1 MIIGLIPSRLN
12 SKRLKNKP
20 LLKIDGLPIV
30 VHTFKRA
37 KLSKKLDDVIVCA
50 DDEKIV
56 DVVKKHGGKALL
68 TSKNHKNGTERIF
81 EVAKKIKKTKMIID
95 IQGDEPLVDPKD
107 IDRVIDFHKKNS
119 HFDIVVPCM
128 KANTN
133 INSRNLVKVVFSENG
148 KILYFSRAQVPFDYK
163 DKKINYYRDLSI
175 VSFIESSFFPIPPD
189 VMIIPMSLA
198 KKEEYLKIFFI
209 ATLFSS
215 LGGLFGYFIG
225 SLFTD
230 KAIMIMEFY
239 GYEEQ
244 VLQLKNQLNSK
255 SGAYSL
261 WLGTLFLAGFTP
273 LPFKIFTITS
283 GIINFNIFTFFVICL
298 ISRGLRFFIVAYFSV
313 KFGKPFV
320 TFLEKKGGI
329 WFSVAGIVI
338 ILMVLL
344 VYLIFR

>member
-1 MIIGLIPSRLN
+1 M
-12 SKRLKNKP
+12 LKNIYDKT
-20 LLKIDGLPIV
+20 LKLAA
-30 VHTFKRA
+30 HKSANFY
-37 KLSKKLDDVIVCA
+37 LSV
-50 DDEKIV
+50 
-56 DVVKKHGGKALL
+56 
-68 TSKNHKNGTERIF
+68 
-81 EVAKKIKKTKMIID
+81 
-95 IQGDEPLVDPKD
+95 
-107 IDRVIDFHKKNS
+107 
-119 HFDIVVPCM
+119 
-128 KANTN
+128 
-133 INSRNLVKVVFSENG
+133 
-148 KILYFSRAQVPFDYK
+148 
-163 DKKINYYRDLSI
+163 

-198 KKEEYLKIFFI
+198 KKDEYLKIFII
-209 ATLFSS
+209 ATIFSS

-230 KAIMIMEFY
+230 KAIMLMEFY
-239 GYEEQ
+239 GYQEQ

-283 GIINFNIFTFFVICL
+283 GIINFNIFAFFIICL

-320 TFLEKKGGI
+320 SFLEKKGGM
-329 WFSVAGIVI
+329 WFSVVGILI
-338 ILMVLL
+338 IMLVLL

>member
-1 MIIGLIPSRLN
+1 MLKGIYQKTLKLAGHKS
-12 SKRLKNKP
+12 SKFFL
-20 LLKIDGLPIV
+20 
-30 VHTFKRA
+30 A
-37 KLSKKLDDVIVCA
+37 VI
-50 DDEKIV
+50 
-56 DVVKKHGGKALL
+56 
-68 TSKNHKNGTERIF
+68 
-81 EVAKKIKKTKMIID
+81 
-95 IQGDEPLVDPKD
+95 
-107 IDRVIDFHKKNS
+107 
-119 HFDIVVPCM
+119 
-128 KANTN
+128 
-133 INSRNLVKVVFSENG
+133 
-148 KILYFSRAQVPFDYK
+148 
-163 DKKINYYRDLSI
+163 
-175 VSFIESSFFPIPPD
+175 SFTESSFFPIPPD
-189 VMIIPMSLA
+189 IMIIPMSLA

-230 KAIMIMEFY
+230 KAIMLMGFY

-255 SGAYSL
+255 GGAYSL

-283 GIINFNIFTFFVICL
+283 GIINFNIFAFFIICL

-320 TFLEKKGGI
+320 SFLEKKGGM
-329 WFSVAGIVI
+329 WFSVVGILII
-338 ILMVLL
+338 ILVLL